1 MNRRGLLKGAASTL
15 LLPCLS
21 GLTDAPVRA
30 GGPSS
35 ERALTRVRPGDPDWP
50 SAAQWEELQRRVNG
64 NLIEIHSPLHV
75 CEEAPSGAAC
85 DHLFKELKNPYFIG
99 DDVAL
104 TQTTGWVDAWT
115 LRPSVY
121 AVVAKN
127 VEDVVA
133 AVDSRANAICVS
145 W

>member
-15 LLPCLS
+15 LLRSLR
-21 GLTDAPVRA
+21 GVIAAPARA
-30 GGPSS
+30 ASPSV
-35 ERALTRVRPGDPDWP
+35 APAFARVRPGDPAWP
-50 SAAQWEELQRRVNG
+50 SPDRWEELRAQVDG
-64 NLIEIHSPLHV
+64 TLIEVHSPLRA
-75 CEEAPSGAAC
+75 CREAPAGAAC

-104 TQTTGWVDAWT
+104 TQTTGWVDAWS

-121 AVVAKN
+121 AIAARRT
-127 VEDVVA
+127 EDVVA
-133 AVDSRANAICVS
+133 GVNLRASTICVS